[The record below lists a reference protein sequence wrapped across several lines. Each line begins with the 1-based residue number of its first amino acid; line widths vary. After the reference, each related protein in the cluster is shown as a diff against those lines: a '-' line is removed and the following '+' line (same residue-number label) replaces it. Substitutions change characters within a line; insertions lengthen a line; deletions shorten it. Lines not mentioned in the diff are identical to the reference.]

1 MILKKSHALLT
12 VLAIAASPALA
23 QEAET
28 PAPEPATEAP
38 AETPAESPVETAPE
52 AAPEAAT
59 EAPATDASDAE
70 DGETAQA
77 EGEAEPRIGSYYLRS
92 THADWTVR
100 CIRTEEGRPDPC
112 ELYQLMTDEDDNAV
126 AEVTMIPLQNGE
138 VAAGATLI
146 APLETDLM
154 HGLGLGVD
162 NAEARGYPFSFC
174 APVGCISRMG
184 FTPDELAAM
193 KRGNKAVVTLLPFG
207 ADPEQPVRL
216 DMSLSGFTAA
226 FAEVEEL
233 AEAAGD
239 AAPTVIDQGVAPAE

>member
-1 MILKKSHALLT
+1 MILKKSHALLA
-12 VLAIAASPALA
+12 VLAMAASPALA

-28 PAPEPATEAP
+28 PAPEPVPEAATEAP
-38 AETPAESPVETAPE
+38 AETPAE

-59 EAPATDASDAE
+59 EAPATDAE
-70 DGETAQA
+70 DGDAAQA
-77 EGEAEPRIGSYYLRS
+77 EGEAEPRVGSYYLRS

-162 NAEARGYPFSFC
+162 NAEPRGYPFSFC

-193 KRGNKAVVTLLPFG
+193 KRGNRAVVTLLPFG

>member
-1 MILKKSHALLT
+1 MILKKSHALLA
-12 VLAIAASPALA
+12 VLAMAASPALA
-23 QEAET
+23 QETET
-28 PAPEPATEAP
+28 PAQEPAAEAPAEAPAAEAQTEAP
-38 AETPAESPVETAPE
+38 AAETADENAE
-52 AAPEAAT
+52 A
-59 EAPATDASDAE
+59 
-70 DGETAQA
+70 AQA
-77 EGEAEPRIGSYYLRS
+77 EGEAEPRVGSYYLRS
-92 THADWTVR
+92 THAEWTVR

-112 ELYQLMTDEDDNAV
+112 ELYQLITDEDDNAV

-207 ADPEQPVRL
+207 ADPEQPVHL